1 MVCVSKLNFEHV
13 MGMHGREG
21 HALPTP
27 QHPVSTYQGGENSL
41 VAVSRPTAWF
51 ANQGLTVLTSSSP

>member
-1 MVCVSKLNFEHV
+1 
-13 MGMHGREG
+13 MGMHERKG
-21 HALPTP
+21 HALTS
-27 QHPVSTYQGGENSL
+27 QHPVSTYQGGENNL

>member
-1 MVCVSKLNFEHV
+1 
-13 MGMHGREG
+13 MGMHERKG
-21 HALPTP
+21 HALPTS
-27 QHPVSTYQGGENSL
+27 QHPVSTYQGGENNL